1 MPRPATKE
9 KHVYSR
15 PVLSFSLRIYP
26 NEEEDALSIDPIPI
40 QFLSGQDQT
49 CWLRLRIKHPLF
61 RVQKTGLVA
70 GIQYQGE

>member
-1 MPRPATKE
+1 MYISA
-9 KHVYSR
+9 
-15 PVLSFSLRIYP
+15 FSLRIYP

-49 CWLRLRIKHPLF
+49 CRLRLRIKHPLF